1 MQKYKIILLGLLA
14 VSCSF
19 RAEHMPKMEYAQWF
33 RTLDSLS
40 VVVYSPYGGA
50 DTLRGP
56 MKSFVCMSSSYVG
69 YLDAVGAAGTV
80 KGVSGLNFIGT
91 PGLDAVEVGY
101 DAALDYEAILRLKP
115 DLFITYTVSAV
126 EPPYLSRLRELG
138 VRTVILSE
146 HLESHP
152 LARAEYVK
160 LFGAL
165 TGHSAAADSV
175 FSSVRDR
182 YLSLVHEPSGA
193 KVLLNIPYADIWYIP
208 GGGNYMTRLIQDAG
222 GEVLGAVPGR
232 QESSTISVEKAYGY
246 AQEACFWL
254 NTGWCN
260 TRKQLLEANHIFS
273 EFNIPEVW
281 NNTLKTTP
289 GGGNMFWET
298 GPVRPDLV
306 LEDLVS
312 IFSGSPGDSLN
323 FYVRVRDL

>member
-1 MQKYKIILLGLLA
+1 MQKYKIILLALLVA
-14 VSCSF
+14 SCSL
-19 RAEHMPKMEYAQWF
+19 RESRQPQMEYAQWF

-56 MKSFVCMSSSYVG
+56 MESFVCMSSSYVG
-69 YLDAVGAAGTV
+69 YLDAIDAAGTV
-80 KGVSGLNFIGT
+80 KGVSGLSFIGT
-91 PGLDAVEVGY
+91 PGVDAVEVGY
-101 DAALDYEAILRLKP
+101 DAALDYEAILRVKP

-126 EPPYLSRLRELG
+126 EPPYLGKLRELG

-165 TGHSAAADSV
+165 TGRSAAADSV
-175 FSSVRDR
+175 FAAVRDR
-182 YLSLVHEPSGA
+182 YLALVREQSGA

-208 GGGNYMTRLIQDAG
+208 GGDNYMTRLIRDAG

-232 QESSTISVEKAYGY
+232 QESSTISVEKAYEY
-246 AQEACFWL
+246 AQEAGFWL

-260 TRKQLLEANHIFS
+260 TRRQLLDANHIFS

-281 NNTLKTTP
+281 NNTLQTTP

-306 LEDLVS
+306 LEDLLS
-312 IFSGSPGDSLN
+312 IFDGTEADSLN
-323 FYVRVRDL
+323 YYLRVL

>member
-1 MQKYKIILLGLLA
+1 MQKYKIFLFALLVA
-14 VSCSF
+14 SCSF
-19 RAEHMPKMEYAQWF
+19 HRERPSEMEYAQWF
-33 RTLDSLS
+33 KTLDSAT

-56 MKSFVCMSSSYVG
+56 MESFVCMSSSYVG
-69 YLDAVGAAGTV
+69 YLDAIGATGTV
-80 KGVSGLNFIGT
+80 KGVSGLGFIGT
-91 PGLDAVEVGY
+91 PGVDAVEVGY
-101 DAALDYEAILRLKP
+101 DAALDYEAILRVNP

-126 EPPYLSRLRELG
+126 EPPYLGKLRELG

-165 TGHSAAADSV
+165 TGRFAEADSV
-175 FSSVRDR
+175 FSCVRDR
-182 YLSLVHEPSGA
+182 YLSLVRESSGA
-193 KVLLNIPYADIWYIP
+193 KVLLNIPYADIWYVP
-208 GGGNYMTRLIQDAG
+208 GGDNYMTRLIRDAG

-232 QESSTISVEKAYGY
+232 QESSTISVEKAYEY
-246 AQEACFWL
+246 AQEADFWL

-260 TRKQLLEANHIFS
+260 TRRQLLQANSLFS
-273 EFNIPEVW
+273 EFNIPSAW
-281 NNTLKTTP
+281 NNTRQTTP

-306 LEDLVS
+306 LEDLLA
-312 IFSGSPGDSLN
+312 IFDGTEADSLN
-323 FYVRVRDL
+323 YYLRVN

>member
-1 MQKYKIILLGLLA
+1 M
-14 VSCSF
+14 
-19 RAEHMPKMEYAQWF
+19 EMEYAQWF
-33 RTLDSLS
+33 RTLDSAS

-56 MKSFVCMSSSYVG
+56 LESIICMSSSYVG
-69 YLDAVGAAGTV
+69 YLDAVGAASAV
-80 KGVSGLNFIGT
+80 KGVSGLGFIGT

-101 DAALDYEAILRLKP
+101 DAALDYEAILRLEP

-126 EPPYLSRLRELG
+126 EPPYLAKLRELG
-138 VRTVILSE
+138 VRTVVLSE

-165 TGHSAAADSV
+165 TGHYSLADSV
-175 FSSVRDR
+175 FAAVRDR
-182 YLSLVHEPSGA
+182 YLSLVREPSGA

-208 GGGNYMTRLIQDAG
+208 GGDNYMTRLIRDAG

-232 QESSTISVEKAYGY
+232 QESSTISLEKAYQY
-246 AQEACFWL
+246 ALKADFWL

-260 TRKQLLEANHIFS
+260 TRRQLLQANHIFS
-273 EFNIPEVW
+273 EFSIPEVW
-281 NNTLKTTP
+281 NNNLQTTP

-298 GPVRPDLV
+298 APVRPDLV
-306 LEDLVS
+306 LEDLVQ
-312 IFSGSPGDSLN
+312 IFTGTASDSLN
-323 FYVRVRDL
+323 YYLKVAF